1 MGQKDKYWN
10 LEVPTAVQGMD
21 LSKYD
26 VEKFY
31 DVDDIIK
38 QVSELRC
45 ERVDYIEKF
54 NTLDKAIIMKSKN
67 NVN

>member
-1 MGQKDKYWN
+1 
-10 LEVPTAVQGMD
+10 MD

-45 ERVDYIEKF
+45 ERVEYIEKF
-54 NTLDKAIIMKSKN
+54 NTLDKAIINAAKTM
-67 NVN
+67 